1 MILQDSEVEMPGRV
15 SALETAIDDAVHLG
29 LPRNLP
35 ICRTISFFAPTLMCS
50 VQNLLDGPPAPVE
63 PMTVL
68 FQPGARAVLATPR
81 ASPPAKAAW
90 LHDHMANLERAGI
103 VFRNPQTI

>member
-1 MILQDSEVEMPGRV
+1 MSHDIIFR
-15 SALETAIDDAVHLG
+15 THLNVFR
-29 LPRNLP
+29 PE
-35 ICRTISFFAPTLMCS
+35 
-50 VQNLLDGPPAPVE
+50 LLDGPPAPVE

-103 VFRNPQTI
+103 VFRNPQAI